1 MDERSLCLLKE
12 EWQGL
17 DQKPGILADWVSGYE
32 FQKIWESFLKLLTV
46 PLEDDTWSWSKT

>member
-1 MDERSLCLLKE
+1 MDEHSLCLLKE
-12 EWQGL
+12 ECQGL

-46 PLEDDTWSWSKT
+46 LLEDNTWSWSKT